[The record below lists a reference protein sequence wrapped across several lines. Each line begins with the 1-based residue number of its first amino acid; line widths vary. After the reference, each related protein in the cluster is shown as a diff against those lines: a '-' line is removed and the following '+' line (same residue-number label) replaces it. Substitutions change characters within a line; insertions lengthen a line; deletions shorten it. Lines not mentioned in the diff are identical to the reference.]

1 MCKGLGSSIT
11 FVSYKIC
18 LAVNFSCP
26 CYAFIETQQQAFDL
40 LLHFLDISIQ
50 MMPIQNVPS
59 VLPVQNDIQ
68 RPRNLQE
75 SSRLYLIIQ

>member
-68 RPRNLQE
+68 LPRNLQE